1 MEDRL
6 REIKISSE
14 IHSYPEPKDILGKRF
29 LYVNAMN
36 ILIVAILYTIN
47 RFILKVVF
55 IEKFNIFFN
64 HYFNDL
70 IVPIVLLSFIDFL
83 LFNKINRV
91 TLFYIKISTMF
102 LASIFWEFVT
112 PLYLNRSV
120 SDIYD
125 LFMYFLGTV
134 IYFGIDYIEK

>member
-1 MEDRL
+1 MRV
-6 REIKISSE
+6 IKISDE
-14 IHSYPEPKDILGKRF
+14 IHSFLESKDKLDKKFI
-29 LYVNAMN
+29 YVNAKN
-36 ILIVAILYTIN
+36 ILLVGILYTIN
-47 RFILKVVF
+47 RFILKIVV
-55 IEKFNIFFN
+55 IKEFNIFFN

-70 IVPIVLLSFIDFL
+70 IVPTVLLSFIDLL
-83 LFNKINRV
+83 LFNKTNRT
-91 TLFYIKISTMF
+91 TLFCIKISTMF

-134 IYFGIDYIEK
+134 IYFGIDYVEK